1 MARTIGFLGTV
12 STSQMNKHV
21 NDMGHVNDTGQKEES
36 LLIHDFNVTSHETE
50 LYYKLSGWC
59 FGTSIKHLCG
69 IVVLII

>member
-21 NDMGHVNDTGQKEES
+21 NDMGQKEES

-59 FGTSIKHLCG
+59 FGTSIERLCG